1 MAEEDGPSSLAP
13 EIHVGDQDVVL
24 PGTAWV
30 IVTISEVNQRME
42 VMCLFLSVALPFE
55 LITNF
60 NFFCKDVHITIYRG
74 SSICTDLVIGDL
86 ALLQFIFNTKINIYY
101 VDTVFSWTCAEW

>member
-42 VMCLFLSVALPFE
+42 VICLLLSVALPFE

-60 NFFCKDVHITIYRG
+60 NFFVKMYILLFVGD
-74 SSICTDLVIGDL
+74 SSISTDLVIGDL

-101 VDTVFSWTCAEW
+101 VDSFSWTCAEW